1 MTGTLQDVVLTRPA
15 PAPDAGPL
23 DERFYDLV
31 EARFRRVIADNP
43 LAGTYLGIHTE
54 DHRLGD
60 GSRAAV
66 LAEVDA
72 EKAHLAA
79 LEALDS
85 AGLSADAQ
93 LERDLE
99 IHNVRRGIFDAEVVR
114 TWERRSTAL
123 DVVGDGLFLIFAQD
137 FAPLEERLQ
146 SITGRME
153 AIPSYLVQSR
163 DRAAVPQVRAWQ
175 QLEIESAADLPSF
188 FAEIVAAGAGLAD
201 AERRRLEAAA
211 DTARAAI
218 ADYGTWLKDSLAGG
232 TDEWALG
239 REPYDE
245 LVGLR
250 AFDGLD
256 ADAILEIGEDQL
268 EMNKAARIR
277 SATEVD
283 DRSTEAEVIDRL
295 KSDHPATFAEAL
307 EAYRDVMFRARQ
319 HLIDH
324 DIATV
329 PPDERIDVI
338 ETPEY
343 LRNVIPFAAYFAP
356 PKFDPR
362 PKGIYIVTPSVGH
375 DPNAMREHNFSSI
388 SNTSIHEAYPGH
400 HLQLSV
406 ANGNPSL
413 TRLMTDAPEFVEG
426 WGMYSEQMM
435 REQGFDA
442 AANFRLNMHTDAI
455 WRACRIIL
463 DVRMHRGEI
472 SIDEAVR
479 FLVDQTSFEE
489 ANARAEVRRYTYTP
503 TYQLSYLLGKV
514 LLLGLR
520 ADEQTRLGDAFSL
533 RDFHDTLLRNGSL
546 PISFHRRILAARI
559 AAGTAGGPIPAISAD
574 DGPGAAGGGSG
585 ANRASNRAARA

>member
-1 MTGTLQDVVLTRPA
+1 VTGTLQDVVLTRPA

-23 DERFYDLV
+23 DPAFYDLV

-43 LAGTYLGIHTE
+43 LVGTYFGIHTE

-60 GSRAAV
+60 GTRDAI
-66 LAEVDA
+66 LAELAA

-79 LEALDS
+79 IEALDEG
-85 AGLSADAQ
+85 GLSPAVRF
-93 LERDLE
+93 ERDLE
-99 IHNVRRGIFDAEVVR
+99 LHNVRRQIFDTEVVR

-123 DVVGDGLFLIFAQD
+123 DVVGDGLFLVFAQD
-137 FAPLEERLQ
+137 FAPLEERLDAIA
-146 SITGRME
+146 SRLE
-153 AIPSYLVQSR
+153 AVPAWLSQSR
-163 DRAAVPQVRAWQ
+163 ERAVVPQVRAWQ
-175 QLEIESAADLPSF
+175 ELEIEAAADLPSF
-188 FAEIVAAGAGLAD
+188 FDEIVTAGSVLP
-201 AERRRLEAAA
+201 EPEQRRLAAAA

-218 ADYGTWLKDSLAGG
+218 ADYGAWLKESLAHG
-232 TDEWALG
+232 TDDWALG
-239 REPYDE
+239 RERYDE

-268 EMNKAARIR
+268 EGQKAARIR
-277 SATEVD
+277 AAAEVD

-295 KSDHPATFAEAL
+295 TSDHPATFEEAL
-307 EAYRDVMFRARQ
+307 DAYRDVMHRSRQ
-319 HLIDH
+319 FLIDH
-324 DIATV
+324 DIASV
-329 PPDERIDVI
+329 PSDERIEVVQ
-338 ETPEY
+338 TPEY
-343 LRNVIPFAAYFAP
+343 LRNVIPFAAYFSP
-356 PKFDPR
+356 PKFDPK
-362 PKGIYIVTPSVGH
+362 PKGIYIVTPSVGD

-400 HLQLSV
+400 HLQLHV
-406 ANGNPSL
+406 ANSHPSL
-413 TRLMTDAPEFVEG
+413 TRLMTDAPEFTEG

-463 DVRMHRGEI
+463 DVRMHRGEVAV
-472 SIDEAVR
+472 DEAIR
-479 FLVDQTSFEE
+479 FLVEQTSFEE

-520 ADEQTRLGDAFSL
+520 SDEQARLGSAFSL

-546 PISFHRRILAARI
+546 PISFHRRLLTERI
-559 AAGTAGGPIPAISAD
+559 AAGTAGGAGSA
-574 DGPGAAGGGSG
+574 PGGSG
-585 ANRASNRAARA
+585 AGRAARA

>member
-1 MTGTLQDVVLTRPA
+1 MTGSLQDVVLSRPA
-15 PAPDAGPL
+15 AATVPGPL
-23 DERFYDLV
+23 DDRLYDLV
-31 EARFRRVIADNP
+31 EARFRRIVRDNP
-43 LAGTYLGIHTE
+43 LVGTYFGIHTE

-60 GSRAAV
+60 ASRDALLGQLAADKV
-66 LAEVDA
+66 HLAEI
-72 EKAHLAA
+72 
-79 LEALDS
+79 EALDDD
-85 AGLSADAQ
+85 GLSADAR

-99 IHNVRRGIFDAEVVR
+99 IHNVRREIFDTEVAR

-123 DVVGDGLFLIFAQD
+123 DLVGDALFLVFAQD
-137 FAPLEERLQ
+137 FAPLPDRLDAIA
-146 SITGRME
+146 SRLE
-153 AIPSYLVQSR
+153 AVPEFLAQSR
-163 DRAAVPQVRAWQ
+163 DRAVVPQVRAWQ
-175 QLEIESAADLPSF
+175 ALEIESAADLPSF
-188 FAEIVAAGAGLAD
+188 FGEIVAAGTDRPEAD
-201 AERRRLEAAA
+201 QRRLVAAA
-211 DTARAAI
+211 DAARAAI
-218 ADYGTWLKDSLAGG
+218 AEYGTWLKASLEGG

-239 REPYDE
+239 SDRYDE

-277 SATEVD
+277 AAAEVD

-295 KSDHPATFAEAL
+295 KTDHPATFAEAL
-307 EAYRDVMFRARQ
+307 EAYREVMHRSRQ
-319 HLIDH
+319 YLIDH
-324 DIATV
+324 EIVTV
-329 PPDERIDVI
+329 PDGERIDVI
-338 ETPEY
+338 QTPEY
-343 LRNVIPFAAYFAP
+343 LRNVIPFAAYFSP
-356 PKFDPR
+356 PKFDPN

-375 DPNAMREHNFSSI
+375 DPNAMREHNYSSI

-400 HLQLSV
+400 HLQLHV
-406 ANGNPSL
+406 ANAHPSL

-442 AANFRLNMHTDAI
+442 APNFRLNMHTDAI

-472 SIDEAVR
+472 GIEDAIR
-479 FLVDQTSFEE
+479 FLVEETSFEE

-520 ADEQTRLGDAFSL
+520 ADEQKRLGSAFSL
-533 RDFHDTLLRNGSL
+533 RDFHDTLLNNGSL
-546 PISFHRRILAARI
+546 PISFHRRILAERLAAEAAIEGAR
-559 AAGTAGGPIPAISAD
+559 
-574 DGPGAAGGGSG
+574 AAGGGAG
-585 ANRASNRAARA
+585 ASKAARA